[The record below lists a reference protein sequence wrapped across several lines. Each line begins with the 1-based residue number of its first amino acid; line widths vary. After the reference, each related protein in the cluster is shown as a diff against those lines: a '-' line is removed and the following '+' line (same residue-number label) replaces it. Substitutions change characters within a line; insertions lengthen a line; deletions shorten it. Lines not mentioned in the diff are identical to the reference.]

1 MQSLLEEF
9 RQLPDYRKNRNG
21 YTHPG
26 EILFLSLLA
35 VLSGAQG
42 YEDIALWM
50 QERKRELAK
59 FLGRAFIAP
68 AYTTVRNTFLGIDTQ
83 AVEIMQ
89 QKWIHKLSDKSESL
103 TIVATDG
110 KTMRGS
116 KNREMNEKARH
127 IVSLFLTE
135 QKLTL
140 AQTEVQEK
148 TNEIPALI
156 ELLDSLKLTN
166 CVITMDALHTQK
178 KLCKR

>member
-1 MQSLLEEF
+1 MQALLEEF
-9 RQLPDYRKNRNG
+9 RQLPDYRKNKVG

-26 EILFLSLLA
+26 EILFISLLA

-50 QERKRELAK
+50 KERKRELAK

-68 AYTTVRNTFLGIDTQ
+68 AYTTVRNTFLGINIE
-83 AVEIMQ
+83 AVEKMQ
-89 QKWIHKLSDKSESL
+89 EKWTHHLVDDSEML

-116 KNREMNEKARH
+116 KSKEMNEKARH
-127 IVSLFLTE
+127 IVSLFLTD

-140 AQTEVQEK
+140 AQNQVQGK
-148 TNEIPALI
+148 SNEIPALI
-156 ELLDSLKLTN
+156 ELLDSLKLKN
-166 CVITMDALHTQK
+166 CVITMDAMHTQK
-178 KLCKR
+178 NAA